1 MKLLVTAQF
10 AFKRRINLFF
20 RQENHLELKDD
31 CYAIYICLSHCG
43 SESIT
48 ELIRDYVT
56 HMGLRKENLQYPSP
70 AWAKC

>member
-1 MKLLVTAQF
+1 MTVTQ
-10 AFKRRINLFF
+10 
-20 RQENHLELKDD
+20 
-31 CYAIYICLSHCG
+31 YICLSHCG